1 MAVSGRNSGI
11 CGDYT
16 LEGKEVSLLSYVNFR
31 VVSEVDELGG
41 EG

>member
-1 MAVSGRNSGI
+1 MVFVE
-11 CGDYT
+11 T
-16 LEGKEVSLLSYVNFR
+16 TPLKVKEVSLLSYVNFR